1 MTNPPPGSPDSEG
14 WQLRHASVESR
25 QATCEKGEKGGQKIK
40 KKWWFYGGLWRFYDD
55 IIVFLW
61 WFYGGRVFLMV
72 LPGDLPKKKDFTNK
86 TAGRMM
92 IWEFLKSWGIPKTIQ
107 NNGLQ
112 D

>member
-1 MTNPPPGSPDSEG
+1 
-14 WQLRHASVESR
+14 
-25 QATCEKGEKGGQKIK
+25 
-40 KKWWFYGGLWRFYDD
+40 
-55 IIVFLW
+55 
-61 WFYGGRVFLMV
+61 MV
-72 LPGDLPKKKDFTNK
+72 LPGDLPKKRDFTNK

>member
-25 QATCEKGEKGGQKIK
+25 QATCEKGEKGGAENQE
-40 KKWWFYGGLWRFYDD
+40 KWWFYGGLWRFYDD

-72 LPGDLPKKKDFTNK
+72 LPGDLPKKKGFHQ
-86 TAGRMM
+86 
-92 IWEFLKSWGIPKTIQ
+92 Q
-107 NNGLQ
+107 NRWQNDDMGVS
-112 D
+112 